1 MRRLTGLILVSATF
15 GVACGG
21 TDSDRDASEVSDVAI
36 TAADVSVPAS
46 EVGDVAT
53 TAVEVSVSVSEQL
66 FPDII
71 DATAEQTNL
80 GWTFNATVSSPYDTA
95 DRYADAWRIV
105 GPDGT
110 VYGTRELAHDHA
122 AEQPFTRTIQAVE
135 IPEDVEVV
143 TIEGRDQ
150 DNGWGGGTFEV
161 TLIRS

>member
-1 MRRLTGLILVSATF
+1 MRSLIGLLLCAAALGAACSGSDNDSTSDGSIETASAT
-15 GVACGG
+15 V
-21 TDSDRDASEVSDVAI
+21 EV
-36 TAADVSVPAS
+36 TAAEASV
-46 EVGDVAT
+46 
-53 TAVEVSVSVSEQL
+53 EQR

-80 GWTFNATVSSPYDTA
+80 GWSFDVTVSSPYDSA

-135 IPEDVEVV
+135 IADDVDVV

-150 DNGWGGGTFEV
+150 ANGWGGGTFEL
-161 TLIRS
+161 TLTRS

>member
-1 MRRLTGLILVSATF
+1 MRRLTVLLLVGATL
-15 GVACGG
+15 GAACAG
-21 TDSDRDASEVSDVAI
+21 SDDAGSVSQP
-36 TAADVSVPAS
+36 T
-46 EVGDVAT
+46 ETEAT
-53 TAVEVSVSVSEQL
+53 TAAEVILPAGEQL
-66 FPDII
+66 FPDVI

-80 GWTFNATVSSPYDTA
+80 GWTFNATVSSPYDSA

-135 IPEDVEVV
+135 IPDNVEVV

-150 DNGWGGGTFEV
+150 ENGWGGGTFEL